1 MSQTTESFLI
11 GLIGDGVMP
20 SLTPPMHEREGA
32 AHGLLYLY
40 RPIDIAVLGLA
51 PESVGDLVR
60 AARHLGYNGLNITH
74 PCKQLVIEH
83 LDEVD
88 DDAARLGAVN
98 TVVIRPDG
106 RTVGHNTDW
115 SGFLSAF
122 RSGLPDAA
130 LGRVVQL
137 GAGGAGSAV
146 AYALLTAGVQHLVIV
161 DVDRSRAEARVA
173 ELAGLFPEASVEAG
187 TTAELASLLPAADG
201 VVHCT
206 PVGMAAHPG
215 TPFDTSL
222 LEPRHWV
229 ADIVYRPIETQ
240 LVRDARAAGCRVLDG
255 GRMAVGQAVDA
266 FRIFTGLEPDAERM
280 RAHFLGLVEAEDE
293 AESEAKNEAV
303 REAKNEAARESV
315 RVAGAA

>member
-1 MSQTTESFLI
+1 MSLPSESYLA
-11 GLIGDGVMP
+11 GLIGDGVTP
-20 SLTPPMHEREGA
+20 SLTPPLHEREGSE
-32 AHGLLYLY
+32 HGLLYLY
-40 RPIDIAVLGLA
+40 RPIDIAALGLA
-51 PESVGDLVR
+51 PGSVGELVR
-60 AARHLGYNGLNITH
+60 AARNLGFNGLNITH
-74 PCKQLVIEH
+74 PCKQLVLAH

-88 DDAARLGAVN
+88 ADAARLGAVN

-106 RTVGHNTDW
+106 TTVGHNTDW

-122 RSGLPDAA
+122 RAGLPGAA

-146 AYALLTAGVQHLVIV
+146 AYALLTAGVEHLSIV
-161 DVDRSRAEARVA
+161 DVAPERAAERTA
-173 ELAGLFPEASVEAG
+173 ELARLFPAASVEAR
-187 TTAELASLLPAADG
+187 TTAELAPLLEDADG

-206 PVGMAAHPG
+206 PIGMAAHPG

-222 LEPRHWV
+222 LTPRHWV

-280 RAHFLGLVEAEDE
+280 REHFLALIEAEALE
-293 AESEAKNEAV
+293 
-303 REAKNEAARESV
+303 
-315 RVAGAA
+315 AGAR

>member
-1 MSQTTESFLI
+1 MSLTTESYLI
-11 GLIGDGVMP
+11 GLIGDGVTP

-40 RPIDIAVLGLA
+40 RPIDLAALGLPA
-51 PESVGDLVR
+51 ASVGELVR
-60 AARHLGYNGLNITH
+60 AARNLGFNGLNITH

-98 TVVIRPDG
+98 TVVIREDG
-106 RTVGHNTDW
+106 TTVGHNTDW

-122 RSGLPDAA
+122 RAGLPGAA
-130 LGRVVQL
+130 LRRVVQF

-146 AYALLTAGVQHLVIV
+146 AYALLTAGVEHLSLV
-161 DVDRSRAEARVA
+161 DVDLERAADRAA
-173 ELAGLFPEASVEAG
+173 ELAAMFPGASVEG
-187 TTAELASLLPAADG
+187 RTTAELASLLEAADG
-201 VVHCT
+201 VAHCT

-222 LEPRHWV
+222 LDARQWV

-240 LVRDARAAGCRVLDG
+240 LVHEARARGCRVLDG

-266 FRIFTGLEPDAERM
+266 FRIFTGLEPDADRM
-280 RAHFLGLVEAEDE
+280 RAHFLELIEREQR
-293 AESEAKNEAV
+293 AV
-303 REAKNEAARESV
+303 A
-315 RVAGAA
+315 AGAGVR